1 MLHAWWSNST
11 ALDSDLARYISARTG
26 AKNDYGAVR
35 LEMFRGLFESV
46 RRAGG
51 RFDWEHSPIVV
62 GPDFSLRDGS
72 HRAALALALGLTHVD
87 IVREGPSWCSERGD
101 NIDRHGGVQASRQQ
115 TRAYVQQHMQ
125 GALLQHTLRLAER
138 IWRPTAM
145 QAVQ

>member
-11 ALDSDLARYISARTG
+11 ALDSDLAHYISVRTG
-26 AKNDYGAVR
+26 ARNNYGAVR

-51 RFDWEHSPIVV
+51 RFDWEHSPILVH
-62 GPDFSLRDGS
+62 PDFSLKDGS
-72 HRAALALALGLTHVD
+72 HRAALALALGLSHVD
-87 IVREGPSWCSERGD
+87 IVREGPSWCSESGD
-101 NIDRHGGVQASRQQ
+101 DVDRYLRANRRQ

-145 QAVQ
+145 QAVEL